1 MDAPPTRLTARWPM
15 PILTHVLLYLAYA
28 LVATTVGVGLVGIG
42 EASAAEGF
50 LGGLALFSACA
61 VTHAGVTAAFA
72 AGAIGRAERR
82 IKGDMERLR
91 AAHKDVNEDLDSITA
106 RLEVLEEAVED
117 ITTRRDALPAP
128 QASSAPQITAGADL
142 KLIDQIVEKL
152 AKTIDARVDESRRLA
167 PTATPIEA
175 SGPITLVRDALDD
188 NRVEL
193 HLQPIV
199 TLPQRKTVFYE
210 GFSRLKD
217 QAGRLIMPGEFIPAA
232 ERAGLMGSIDNA
244 LLFRC
249 VQIVRKLQQKDR
261 RIAIFCNLS
270 PKALSDEHFFPQFF
284 DFLRDH
290 KDLAGSLV
298 FEMGQEAYEG
308 RGGIEARA
316 MSRLA
321 DLGYRF
327 SIDKVATVEV
337 DLVDM
342 ERSGVKY
349 FKVPGRT
356 LLDQLVKE
364 QRRPTSSITREITA
378 QDVGTVFTRYGID
391 IIAERIEDEATV
403 RELLDLEIGFAQG
416 HLFGQPRAIKDSLME
431 ETAPPKGFFRDGR
444 GALA

>member
-1 MDAPPTRLTARWPM
+1 M
-15 PILTHVLLYLAYA
+15 PITTHALLYLAYL
-28 LVATTVGVGLVGIG
+28 LVATTVGVALVGIG
-42 EASAAEGF
+42 EASPAEGF

-61 VTHAGVTAAFA
+61 VTHAGITAAA
-72 AGAIGRAERR
+72 AVGAIGRTERR

-91 AAHKDVNEDLDSITA
+91 LANKSITEDIDSIAA
-106 RLEVLEEAVED
+106 RIELLEETVQEMPA
-117 ITTRRDALPAP
+117 RAPAP
-128 QASSAPQITAGADL
+128 AASPAQLTDL
-142 KLIDQIVEKL
+142 KMIDQIVDRL
-152 AKTIDARVDESRRLA
+152 ARSIDARIDETRRLPA
-167 PTATPIEA
+167 AASPMEA
-175 SGPITLVRDALDD
+175 SGPITIVRDALDD

-217 QAGRLIMPGEFIPAA
+217 PAGRLIMPGEFIPAA

-249 VQIVRKLQQKDR
+249 VQIVRKLQEKDR

-270 PKALSDEHFFPQFF
+270 TKALSDEYFFPQFF
-284 DFLRDH
+284 DFLKEH

-298 FEMGQEAYEG
+298 FEMPQDSYEG

-342 ERSGVKY
+342 ERAGIKF
-349 FKVPGRT
+349 FKAPAR
-356 LLDQLVKE
+356 LLIEQLVRAG
-364 QRRPTSSITREITA
+364 QRPKSSITREISA
-378 QDVGTVFTRYGID
+378 QDVAAVFSRYGIE
-391 IIAERIEDEATV
+391 IIAERIEDEDTV
-403 RELLDLEIGFAQG
+403 RDILDLEIGHAQG

-444 GALA
+444 GRLSS

>member
-1 MDAPPTRLTARWPM
+1 MPLT
-15 PILTHVLLYLAYA
+15 THALLYVAY
-28 LVATTVGVGLVGIG
+28 LLIATTVGVALAGIG
-42 EASAAEGF
+42 EASAAEAF

-61 VTHAGVTAAFA
+61 VTHAGITAAVSM
-72 AGAIGRAERR
+72 GAIGRAERR

-91 AAHKDVNEDLDSITA
+91 TAHKSVTEDMDSLTA
-106 RLEVLEEAVED
+106 RIEMLEDVVRDGPPAREA
-117 ITTRRDALPAP
+117 APAI
-128 QASSAPQITAGADL
+128 APANHDL
-142 KLIDQIVEKL
+142 KLIDQIVDKL
-152 AKTIDARVDESRRLA
+152 ARTIDQRIDESRRIA
-167 PTATPIEA
+167 VSTASPTDAA
-175 SGPITLVRDALDD
+175 GPISLVRDALDD

-199 TLPQRKTVFYE
+199 TLPQRKTVYYE

-217 QAGRLIMPGEFIPAA
+217 SAGRLMMPGEFIPAA

-270 PKALSDEHFFPQFF
+270 PKALSDEYFFPQFY
-284 DFLRDH
+284 DFLKEH

-298 FEMGQEAYEG
+298 FEMAQDAFEG

-327 SIDKVATVEV
+327 SVDKVATLEV

-342 ERSGVKY
+342 ERAGVKF
-349 FKVPGRT
+349 FKVAGRA
-356 LLDQLVKE
+356 LLDQLVR
-364 QRRPTSSITREITA
+364 QGVRPKSSITRDVSA
-378 QDVGTVFTRYGID
+378 QDVATVFNRYGID
-391 IIAERIEDEATV
+391 LIAERIEDEDIV